1 MELLNQLSFV
11 IALGTVIL
19 QVITFGLLFI
29 LWQRKSYPRL
39 ANWIGKWA
47 LIGAFFVAFL
57 ATAGALFYEL
67 VLGLEPCSLC
77 WWQRIFLVPQI
88 ILLGM
93 AAAKRDVYM
102 ADYSIALSVFGLG
115 VSLYQHMLQILPAG
129 SLPCPSENISCAQRF
144 IFEFGYVTFP
154 LMAAT
159 VFAFLIVT
167 MLMVRMSRE

>member
-1 MELLNQLSFV
+1 MELLNQLNFV
-11 IALGTVIL
+11 FALGTVAL
-19 QVITFGLLFI
+19 QVITLGLLYIF
-29 LWQRKSYPRL
+29 WRRDKYPRI
-39 ANWIGKWA
+39 AGWVGQWA
-47 LIGAFFVAFL
+47 FIDAFCIAFL
-57 ATAGALFYEL
+57 ATAGALFYEF

-93 AAAKRDVYM
+93 AAAKRDSYM

-115 VSLYQHMLQILPAG
+115 VSLYQHMLQILPSG
-129 SLPCPSENISCAQRF
+129 SLPCPSESVSCAQRF

-159 VFAFLIVT
+159 VFAFLIVI
-167 MLMVRMSRE
+167 MVFVRART